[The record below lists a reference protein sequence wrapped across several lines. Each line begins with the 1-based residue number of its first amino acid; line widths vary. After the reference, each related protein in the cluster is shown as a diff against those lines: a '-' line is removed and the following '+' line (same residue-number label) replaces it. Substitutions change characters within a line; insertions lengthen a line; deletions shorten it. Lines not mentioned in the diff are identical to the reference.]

1 MVTANTNEING
12 LDGIELYAEAKNQHD
27 VDDSGQLCCG
37 KENENPSY
45 EPAKSPDAAVVN
57 PIYERLVLSR
67 SERLVIIHHLGEGG
81 FLEDHMILRGKV
93 GDQSSPTEQKGEGL

>member
-12 LDGIELYAEAKNQHD
+12 LDGIELYAEVKNQHD

-57 PIYERLVLSR
+57 GYERLVLSR
-67 SERLVIIHHLGEGG
+67 SERLVIIHHLGR
-81 FLEDHMILRGKV
+81 EDFWRI
-93 GDQSSPTEQKGEGL
+93 T

>member
-1 MVTANTNEING
+1 MNG
-12 LDGIELYAEAKNQHD
+12 LDGIELYAEVKNQHD

-81 FLEDHMILRGKV
+81 FLEDYTILRGNAV
-93 GDQSSPTEQKGEGL
+93 NGRSSELHHSNLLIIISETE